1 MKLFDGVRFMGMSL
15 STLVLILVEA
25 IHEIKYKYRHDE
37 KREKCKTVYKVAS
50 AVLNTQTL

>member
-1 MKLFDGVRFMGMSL
+1 MKLFDGVRFIGISL